1 MEVQE
6 TFAPLIRFRNRRP
19 EGTFVRLSLPDE
31 IQRRHWIIFG
41 PSGEGAFAE
50 TYRAQIAALVRD
62 LAGDHPSL
70 QRLHRGEELSDDDLA
85 SISAVLNGPDL
96 FITEEKMREA
106 WQQPQASL
114 ADFLRDILDIA
125 KLPSREESI
134 SAAFDEWVRQHP
146 ELGATQLMFVRTLR
160 KAVMQRAAIAS
171 VDSLRQPPFT
181 TIGDPEKLFPP
192 AVLHDMLDLTRQ
204 LAA

>member
-1 MEVQE
+1 MRNEASTRSQ
-6 TFAPLIRFRNRRP
+6 LIDTQLARASWSVGSRRVV
-19 EGTFVRLSLPDE
+19 EEFLL
-31 IQRRHWIIFG
+31 Q
-41 PSGEGAFAE
+41 PS
-50 TYRAQIAALVRD
+50 
-62 LAGDHPSL
+62 PSL
-70 QRLHRGEELSDDDLA
+70 SEPIDPALGSPE
-85 SISAVLNGPDL
+85 
-96 FITEEKMREA
+96 
-106 WQQPQASL
+106 L
-114 ADFLRDILDIA
+114 ADYVLLDRLEIS

-160 KAVMQRAAIAS
+160 KAVMQKAAIAS